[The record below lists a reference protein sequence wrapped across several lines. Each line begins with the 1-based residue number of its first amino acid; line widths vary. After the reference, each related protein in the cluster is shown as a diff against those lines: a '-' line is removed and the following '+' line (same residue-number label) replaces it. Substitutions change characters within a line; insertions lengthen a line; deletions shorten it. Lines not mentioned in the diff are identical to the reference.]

1 MKTVKR
7 SKYPNLTGLLLV
19 SPVLILL
26 FLVICVPILST
37 LWLSVQNYTYGRPR
51 TFVGLE
57 NYKDIFADPVFWR
70 SFKNTVWFVL
80 VVVYA
85 ELLIGLSIGLLF
97 QKKIIFKKFMISI
110 VMAPY
115 AVSPVLGSLMWRFIL
130 EPEIGVVN
138 LFFQS
143 AGLPQFLWTVNP
155 SQAFLM
161 IVILSIWLRIPFTFL
176 VLYNALLGVPK
187 ELIEA
192 AKIDGASSSKAFMS
206 VTLPTIMPAILV
218 SLIFRLIFALRT
230 FDVVWVLTKGG
241 PFRSTE
247 LLSVYLYRRGFT
259 YFEFG
264 VASAVAWVMVL
275 LTIII
280 GIYYLV
286 AFYRSSMKNA

>member
-1 MKTVKR
+1 
-7 SKYPNLTGLLLV
+7 
-19 SPVLILL
+19 
-26 FLVICVPILST
+26 
-37 LWLSVQNYTYGRPR
+37 
-51 TFVGLE
+51 LE